1 MRLDS
6 RESLLRGGKFGPA
19 VLPGKP
25 AESLLI
31 EAVTHRHAQLP
42 FNLFAKAQ
50 IAGDLF
56 DGPSGS
62 RLRPGLGLFALG
74 PWYSKIVEPPKAR
87 ADELHDR
94 IDVLTRG
101 FLGPTVACARCHD
114 HKYDPISTRD
124 YYSLAGLLYN
134 TTAHEYPLA
143 DASAVKAW
151 HEADGRIKAV
161 DEEIQKLLDAERK
174 TLAERLAREA
184 SRYLAA
190 AFEGRPSATGL
201 DAE

>member
-1 MRLDS
+1 
-6 RESLLRGGKFGPA
+6 
-19 VLPGKP
+19 
-25 AESLLI
+25 
-31 EAVTHRHAQLP
+31 
-42 FNLFAKAQ
+42 
-50 IAGDLF
+50 
-56 DGPSGS
+56 
-62 RLRPGLGLFALG
+62 LGLFALG

-201 DAE
+201 DAEVIERWSRYLNQPRDHQSRAQGVGHLENSSGHPLGHGVVEVSAFIGVHQRPS